1 MALEP
6 GRRSASPPDSSGRD
20 SPSPRQWRNQLGTE
34 DAPPKDKHYRKYAS
48 GIERALALFDTALQE
63 WADYISFLNRL
74 LKALQARPSSI
85 STIPAKATVAKR
97 LSQCL
102 NPSLPSGV
110 HQKTLEVYSYVFHVI
125 GKDGLSRDLPL
136 YLPGLASVLSFASL
150 NVRAPFLDLL
160 ERYFLDLHPRS
171 LRPAMKSVILA
182 LLPGLEEETSEDF
195 DRTLRLVE
203 RFKAAIRPPGSQ
215 DITEAHSSG
224 DDFFWQCFFLA
235 SITGHSRRTG
245 ALAYL
250 SRSLPRLGQA
260 LHPES
265 STASSNTATPAQLS
279 QMVTS
284 PEPGLLIRCFAAG
297 LADDQLLIQ
306 RGYLDLLVTHLP
318 LHSEVLQKNSKA
330 GDLELLV
337 KAAIGVT
344 VRRDMSLNRRL
355 WSWLLGPEPPAS
367 AEHDGGLDSP
377 TPSSTHTHGFFS
389 SRTNYFEEFGLQPLI
404 RALLS
409 MVESDTD
416 GNPAE
421 RARSYRISL
430 SLMDRW
436 EIGGLVVPELFLPI
450 VDSVRRFKDDKSA
463 SKADFTEVLRSASVF
478 FDGVESD
485 LIYGEILALMALA
498 IGPGDLSAPERR
510 DKLDLVKFILTH
522 FNVRE
527 EEMITVHAPL
537 AVLSILCMMEEAK
550 LNDTPGVPPAP
561 LDAYLSEAALNT
573 AASFLELVPERTF
586 SAEIPTKPAPAI
598 ESRILAAALN
608 VELLKKIR
616 IFYTADQGN
625 LEAASPPFGPQNL
638 AQLLLQKASDLNCSS
653 LSRRESGAEMAA
665 KSRILVLLFSK
676 LPETISFDPSKLL
689 AALHDCL
696 ESDEPIPFITYSSML
711 LLSSHMYSTNK
722 MTALEF
728 SKVVV
733 PLVRHAWLYLSASE
747 PKYHVEAVRSL
758 WLLQS
763 ALTPSN
769 RDIEAAIC
777 SLMLETD
784 TAGTFAQR
792 PAGPGRR
799 FCVLWTHTLQDN
811 PSALERRG
819 SKATNGDTKAST
831 RIAGMDHYE
840 VMLTR
845 PLFLMLDALADEK
858 TQLFMTVKTWLNT
871 LIGLDKLFAVFVTK
885 FSELVFI
892 RRRQNIQ
899 PSSSH
904 CTGGDDLSLALYYV
918 RSLSNVLRW
927 APEAGWAVLAKKL
940 VRSESYRPPLSE
952 ITGKDAD
959 LPLQE
964 FFLHVC
970 LQCLAHIEVPGEER
984 SEAGATQLHRAALT
998 LLHQILLNPFAEQL
1012 ANLRLETIL
1021 IEKLQQSLSGPDPYV
1036 QVLLLDVVYASLKLR
1051 ELVPAEPPASPTHE
1065 KRMAHPEVPR
1075 SSRASLTERHMVTPP
1090 LPPALLKCI
1099 LAGLSSKSSRLV
1111 LDSWVGFLSESL
1123 PLYADSIFQV
1133 LIPLVETLCRQIGST
1148 FSNLQRLFRSAEM
1161 TPSQGAVG
1169 PETTLISLLNGLE
1182 QVLANGHDRLLAEEA
1197 RAQVVKSP
1205 DQPQGFFGNMVS
1217 GVFSSD
1223 APQTRSATAN
1233 DRLTVLLAFQ
1243 DAVRMCFTIWSW
1255 GQGTDAVGQ
1264 DAISG
1269 ASLNY
1274 TSLRMRNR
1282 ARRLLEHLFA
1292 AETLECL
1299 ETVIGIW
1306 RGALDSANVSKA
1318 AEVFNLLP
1326 ALDGSRPKHTIPA
1339 LFNAIYSRTNPGALD
1354 PSRRSTLT
1362 IELQDTD
1369 LVIFLVDY
1377 TRSLE
1382 DDTMDEIWQDCTT
1395 FLKDILANPFPH
1407 RQTLPSL
1414 LDFAAI
1420 LGEKVDNTNFGE
1432 QRKMRRE
1439 LADLFLRLLTAIFT
1453 ARPASFETLP
1463 ASNLAEKRQI
1473 EAPLQST
1480 AVRLPAERA
1489 DDIVGIL
1496 ATIVPNLP
1504 KILVENDRILTAATA
1519 ISTNVIG
1526 PALRS
1531 KAFPDT
1537 VSKTMLVLLQEL
1549 SRLPNNQKSWKKDV
1563 SDAFHDPRFFGAS
1576 LPLVHAGWLPLLK
1589 QWTVA
1594 DKERMPE
1601 LLSRLTPPTTA
1612 GIVFGVGAT
1621 SARLEAD
1628 RKTQLTLRRM
1638 AALILACAA
1647 DAFVAELPAVAD
1659 KSTELLAATAT
1670 SSPSS
1675 TTRAEVFM
1683 LLRALVLRTSA
1694 VHLAPLWPVVNAEL
1708 HAAIA
1713 SVVAPDH
1720 SAASDTYGNASV
1732 MQACKLLDV
1741 LVCLAPD
1748 EFQLHEWLF
1757 VTDTIDAVY
1766 RPQFGGGGGGGYQP
1780 VALVDEVC
1788 EELGAVGLA
1797 FGAVEG
1803 APTVQATAAGS
1814 SSGHR
1819 RPLLG
1824 TPGGISDEVGMERKD
1839 ELVAKVL
1846 RPFFGQL
1853 SIYAFES
1860 TYAMAPVDWEGC
1872 VAGLVKDVF
1881 DERSI
1886 VKGL

>member
-6 GRRSASPPDSSGRD
+6 GRRSVSPDSSGGD
-20 SPSPRQWRNQLGTE
+20 SPVPRQWRNQLGAE
-34 DAPPKDKHYRKYAS
+34 DVPPKDKHHRKYAS
-48 GIERALALFDTALQE
+48 GIERALSLFDTALQE

-74 LKALQARPSSI
+74 LKALQARPSSV
-85 STIPAKATVAKR
+85 STIPSKTTVAKR

-110 HQKTLEVYSYVFHVI
+110 HQKTLEVYNYIFSVI

-136 YLPGLASVLSFASL
+136 YFPGLASVLSFASL
-150 NVRAPFLDLL
+150 TVRAPFLDLL
-160 ERYFLDLHPRS
+160 ERYFLDLDPRS
-171 LRPAMKSVILA
+171 LRPAMKSVVLA

-203 RFKAAIRPPGSQ
+203 RFKAAIRPATSQ
-215 DITEAHSSG
+215 DITEAHSTG

-235 SITGHSRRTG
+235 SITGHTRRTG

-250 SRSLPRLGQA
+250 LRSLPRLGHA
-260 LHPES
+260 LQPD
-265 STASSNTATPAQLS
+265 STKAASDIETSAKLS
-279 QMVTS
+279 QLVTS

-306 RGYLDLLVTHLP
+306 RGFLDLLVTHLP
-318 LHSEVLQKNSKA
+318 LHSDVLQTKA
-330 GDLELLV
+330 KGGDLELLLR
-337 KAAIGVT
+337 AAAGVT

-367 AEHDGGLDSP
+367 AEHDGGLESP
-377 TPSSTHTHGFFS
+377 TSTSTHSHGFS
-389 SRTNYFEEFGLQPLI
+389 SRTTYFEEFGLQPLT
-404 RALLS
+404 RALLAL
-409 MVESDTD
+409 VTSDTS
-416 GNPAE
+416 GNPSE
-421 RARSYRISL
+421 RAKPYRICL

-450 VDSVRRFKDDKSA
+450 VDSVREYKAKAA
-463 SKADFTEVLRSASVF
+463 SKADFSEVLRSASVF
-478 FDGVESD
+478 FDGVESG
-485 LIYGEILALMALA
+485 LIYGEILALMVQAV
-498 IGPGDLSAPERR
+498 GPGGDLSATERR
-510 DKLDLVKFILTH
+510 GKLDLIQFVLTN

-527 EEMITVHAPL
+527 EEMITIHAPL
-537 AVLSILCMMEEAK
+537 TALSILCMMEEAHGRGK
-550 LNDTPGVPPAP
+550 HGDTSAP
-561 LDAYLSEAALNT
+561 LDPSLAGVALNI
-573 AASFLELVPERTF
+573 AGSLLDLVPERAFPTETTTKPTG
-586 SAEIPTKPAPAI
+586 SAESTL
-598 ESRILAAALN
+598 LAASSSA
-608 VELLKKIR
+608 ELLKKIR
-616 IFYTADQGN
+616 TSGV
-625 LEAASPPFGPQNL
+625 PPFTPQNL
-638 AQLLLQKASDLNCSS
+638 SQLLLQKACDLVCSS
-653 LSRRESGAEMAA
+653 LGRRESGAEMTV
-665 KSRILVLLFSK
+665 KTRILVLLLPK
-676 LPETISFDPSKLL
+676 LPQALPFDSKKLL
-689 AALHDCL
+689 SALHDCL
-696 ESDEPIPFITYSSML
+696 VADEPIPFAVYSSIL
-711 LLSSHMYSTNK
+711 SLSSHMCSANRITTMELSN
-722 MTALEF
+722 L
-728 SKVVV
+728 VV
-733 PLVRHAWLYLSASE
+733 PLVRHAWAYLSAAE
-747 PKYHVEAVRSL
+747 PKYHVETTRSL

-763 ALTPSN
+763 ALTSSN

-777 SLMLETD
+777 SLMLQTD

-792 PAGPGRR
+792 PADPGRS

-811 PSALERRG
+811 PSGLERRG
-819 SKATNGDTKAST
+819 SKTTNENIKAPT
-831 RIAGMDHYE
+831 RLGGMDNYE

-845 PLFLMLDALADEK
+845 PLFLMLDALTDER
-858 TQLFMTVKTWLNT
+858 TQLFMTVKTWLNS
-871 LIGLDKLFAVFVTK
+871 LIGMDKLFAIFVTK
-885 FSELVFI
+885 FAELPFLG
-892 RRRQNIQ
+892 REESKEASAQY
-899 PSSSH
+899 
-904 CTGGDDLSLALYYV
+904 TEDDDLSLALYYV
-918 RSLSNVLRW
+918 RSLCSVLRW
-927 APEAGWAVLAKKL
+927 APEAAWAVLAKRF
-940 VRSESYRPPLSE
+940 VRSDAYHPPLSG
-952 ITGKDAD
+952 IRSDA
-959 LPLQE
+959 
-964 FFLHVC
+964 
-970 LQCLAHIEVPGEER
+970 R
-984 SEAGATQLHRAALT
+984 ATQLHRAALT
-998 LLHQILLNPFAEQL
+998 ALHQILLNPYAEQFAKL
-1012 ANLRLETIL
+1012 HLENIL
-1021 IEKLQQSLSGPDPYV
+1021 VGKLQQSLSGPDPYV
-1036 QVLLLDVVYASLKLR
+1036 QVLLLDVVYAALKLR
-1051 ELVPAEPPASPTHE
+1051 ELVPAERPTSPPGGHE
-1065 KRMAHPEVPR
+1065 KRIGQLEAAR
-1075 SSRASLTERHMVTPP
+1075 SSKASLIEKQMVMQPP
-1090 LPPALLKCI
+1090 PPALLKCI
-1099 LAGLSSKSSRLV
+1099 LAGLSSPSSRPV
-1111 LDSWVGFLSESL
+1111 LDSWVGFLTECL
-1123 PLYADSIFQV
+1123 PLYTDSVFQV
-1133 LIPLVETLCRQIGST
+1133 LIPLVETLCGQIGNT
-1148 FSNLQRLFRSAEM
+1148 FNSLQRLFRASDQ
-1161 TPSQGAVG
+1161 PLSHGAAG

-1182 QVLANGHDRLLAEEA
+1182 QVLARGHDRLLAEEA
-1197 RAQVVKSP
+1197 RVQVVKSP

-1255 GQGTDAVGQ
+1255 GQGRDAAGQ
-1264 DAISG
+1264 DATSG

-1306 RGALDSANVSKA
+1306 RGALDSADVSKA

-1339 LFNAIYSRTNPGALD
+1339 LFNAIYSRTNPSVLD

-1382 DDTMDEIWQDCTT
+1382 DDTMDEIWQDCTA
-1395 FLKDILANPFPH
+1395 FLRDILGNPFPH
-1407 RQTLPSL
+1407 RQTLPGL
-1414 LDFAAI
+1414 LEFAAI

-1432 QRKMRRE
+1432 QRKMRRD

-1453 ARPASFETLP
+1453 TRPTSFDSSGSSTI
-1463 ASNLAEKRQI
+1463 SEKPPNATPRQPTI
-1473 EAPLQST
+1473 
-1480 AVRLPAERA
+1480 RLPAERA
-1489 DDIVGIL
+1489 DDVVGIL

-1526 PALRS
+1526 PALRAKS
-1531 KAFPDT
+1531 FPDT
-1537 VSKTMLVLLQEL
+1537 VSKAMLALLQEL
-1549 SRLPNNQKSWKKDV
+1549 SRLPNNQKSWKKDI
-1563 SDAFHDPRFFGAS
+1563 SDAFNDARFFAS
-1576 LPLVHAGWLPLLK
+1576 SLALVHTGWLPLLK

-1628 RKTQLTLRRM
+1628 RKTQLTLRRA
-1638 AALILACAA
+1638 AALVLACGA
-1647 DAFVAELPAVAD
+1647 DAFVADLPAIAE
-1659 KSTELLAATAT
+1659 KLTELLGATAT

-1675 TTRAEVFM
+1675 TTRAEAYM

-1694 VHLAPLWPVVNAEL
+1694 VHLAPLWPAVNAEL
-1708 HAAIA
+1708 HAAVA

-1732 MQACKLLDV
+1732 MQACKLLDL
-1741 LVCLAPD
+1741 LVCVAPD

-1757 VTDTIDAVY
+1757 VTDTVDAVY
-1766 RPQFGGGGGGGYQP
+1766 RPQFGGGGGYQP

-1788 EELGAVGLA
+1788 EELGAVGA
-1797 FGAVEG
+1797 GVGSSGETA
-1803 APTVQATAAGS
+1803 VQATATAAASSS
-1814 SSGHR
+1814 SSGGLATSGLR

-1824 TPGGISDEVGMERKD
+1824 TAGGISDDVGLERKD